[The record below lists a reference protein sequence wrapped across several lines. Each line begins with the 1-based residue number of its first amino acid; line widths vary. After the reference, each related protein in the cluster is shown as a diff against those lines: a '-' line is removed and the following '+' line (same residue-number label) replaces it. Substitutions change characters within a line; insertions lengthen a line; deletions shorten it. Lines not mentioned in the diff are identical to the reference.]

1 MSKVSTPQG
10 QQSGTSNDSYLR
22 VGTHAQSEPTQFDRF
37 ESLAKRLL
45 HVSKDD
51 VREAEARE
59 QDRRRT
65 A

>member
-1 MSKVSTPQG
+1 MSARTEDDQRDEPETP
-10 QQSGTSNDSYLR
+10 T
-22 VGTHAQSEPTQFDRF
+22 PFDRF

-51 VREAEARE
+51 VRETEARDH
-59 QDRRRT
+59 DRRRT

>member
-1 MSKVSTPQG
+1 MAD
-10 QQSGTSNDSYLR
+10 QSGQPQD
-22 VGTHAQSEPTQFDRF
+22 EPRRPEPRPFDRF
-37 ESLAKRLL
+37 ETLAKRLL

-59 QDRRRT
+59 RDKRRT